1 MPVAR
6 VVGPIVVAVVAGFFV
21 RRRKV
26 LSRRHEDQ
34 IAAPAVQ
41 VVARVIA
48 MIGGNARTAAQRTG
62 VLVRL
67 GHMLLLTHY
76 SAGEK
81 NREPAPRETSRFG
94 ELFTWAQV
102 AWRMPTVGTKADIG
116 PTASNVRSGSG
127 TDSDGCRQLR
137 PLLGVKQT

>member
-6 VVGPIVVAVVAGFFV
+6 VVRPIIVAVVAGFFI

-26 LSRRHEDQ
+26 LTRRHEDQ
-34 IAAPAVQ
+34 IATPALQ

-48 MIGGNARTAAQRTG
+48 MIGGNARTAAQRTDG
-62 VLVRL
+62 LVRL
-67 GHMLLLTHY
+67 GHMLLLTQH

-94 ELFTWAQV
+94 ELFTWA
-102 AWRMPTVGTKADIG
+102 
-116 PTASNVRSGSG
+116 
-127 TDSDGCRQLR
+127 
-137 PLLGVKQT
+137 